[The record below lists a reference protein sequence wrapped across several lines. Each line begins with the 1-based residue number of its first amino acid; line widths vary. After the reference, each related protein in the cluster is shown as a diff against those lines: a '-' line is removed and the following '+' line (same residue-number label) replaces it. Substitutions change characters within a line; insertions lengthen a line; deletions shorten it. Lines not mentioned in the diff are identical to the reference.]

1 MSRITRTEAGPVLSR
16 AVEYH
21 GFVFSSGVIARDPD
35 GDLATQTRDVL
46 AQIDELLEIHGT
58 DKTRL
63 LQAQIWRP
71 GHQRP
76 RGDERD
82 LAGVASGRARA
93 GARLHPGSPSP
104 TRAFSSRSW
113 SSPPNSVVL
122 FR

>member
-63 LQAQIWRP
+63 LQAQIWL
-71 GHQRP
+71 
-76 RGDERD
+76 RD
-82 LAGVASGRARA
+82 INDREAMNAIWQAWLPDGLAPARA
-93 GARLHPGSPSP
+93 CIQAALADPRLLVEIM
-104 TRAFSSRSW
+104 
-113 SSPPNSVVL
+113 VVTTK
-122 FR
+122 